1 MRHIDHQLIAILER
15 QSLERERIAAERR
28 FRRPGRPIRHRI
40 GASLIRIGE
49 RLADDRRTSP
59 VPTG

>member
-1 MRHIDHQLIAILER
+1 MRHIDHQVIAILER
-15 QSLERERIAAERR
+15 QALERERIAAERL
-28 FRRPGRPIRHRI
+28 FRQPGRPIRHRI
-40 GASLIRIGE
+40 GAWLIRLGE